1 MCILSIPA
9 FKRQRQADLCEFEFE
24 VSLVYI
30 ERPCLKVNKQNE
42 LVYRVGLFCPP
53 RSKVPLGLTHQLNVQ
68 QLGRKNRRSPAI
80 IILMGDFLW
89 CI

>member
-9 FKRQRQADLCEFEFE
+9 FKRQRQADFCEFEFE
-24 VSLVYI
+24 ARLVYI
-30 ERPCLKVNKQNE
+30 ERPCLKVNKQNQ

-53 RSKVPLGLTHQLNVQ
+53 RSKVPLGLTHQLSVQ

-80 IILMGDFLW
+80 IILMDDFLW